1 MNTLTE
7 RFWKNVDKIGPIH
20 PYKPHLGRCWP
31 WTASVD
37 KNGYGQIGEGG
48 TNGKMLKAHRVSWEL
63 HNGPI
68 PIGEG
73 YHGICVRHSCDNPGC
88 VNPAH
93 LDEGSH
99 QDNMTDMKKRG
110 RARSGALSGELC
122 GASKLTEDKVSEI
135 RRDYIEGSR
144 TFGQRA
150 LARKHNISHVQVG
163 RIVQGK
169 NW

>member
-1 MNTLTE
+1 MNTLAE
-7 RFWKNVDKIGPIH
+7 RFWKKVDVRGP
-20 PYKPHLGRCWP
+20 LECWL
-31 WTASVD
+31 WNHSVD
-37 KNGYGQIGEGG
+37 KDGYGQIGEGG
-48 TNGKMLKAHRVSWEL
+48 ANGRMLKAHRVSYEI

-68 PIGEG
+68 SVGLEI
-73 YHGICVRHSCDNPGC
+73 RHSCDTPGC

-99 QDNMTDMKKRG
+99 QDNMADMKKRG